1 MWRGGQVWCCRAFEH
16 CVKGGDGKLMAWLSG
31 RSEPRRDQLG
41 ETHIIETD
49 NADIFGHMNFVLMQ
63 RTK

>member
-1 MWRGGQVWCCRAFEH
+1 
-16 CVKGGDGKLMAWLSG
+16 MAWLSG